1 MLKNYFKISI
11 RNLRKDK
18 VHAFINVSGLAVGLA
33 CCLLIMLFVRN
44 EWSYDRFH
52 ERADDLYR
60 AWVFED
66 YGEDEQFFNT
76 VTPIILAPTLAETF
90 PEVEHVVRIATN
102 NDQVRRGETTLTE
115 TRLLVDPNFFEV
127 FDFPLLR
134 GDPASVFDNLNT
146 VVLTP

>member
-11 RNLRKDK
+11 RNLKKDK

-44 EWSYDRFH
+44 EWGYDRFH
-52 ERADDLYR
+52 KRADDLYR

-66 YGEDEQFFNT
+66 YGEQEQFFNT

-102 NDQVRRGETTLTE
+102 NDQVLDLGECLGQRG
-115 TRLLVDPNFFEV
+115 RQGVNNV
-127 FDFPLLR
+127 K
-134 GDPASVFDNLNT
+134 
-146 VVLTP
+146 